1 MIFQENLNVFEHEL
15 VSLEREPYRDG
26 KTQLTAVSNNNLRG
40 NAMRVAYA
48 RVSSSDQSLNLQIDA
63 LKNAGC
69 DKIFTDH
76 GVSGVAAQRPGLN
89 KALEALN
96 EGDTL
101 MVWRLDRLAR
111 SMRELTDIVWALHHR
126 GIKFQ
131 SLCEQ
136 FDVSSAFGEL
146 ILHVL
151 GAIAHF
157 ERALIIERTRAGIEA
172 AKERGVKFGRRP
184 VLNGEELC
192 EALSL
197 VRNGM
202 TVSDVANH
210 LKIGT
215 STLYRY
221 LADVRDMRERAA

>member
-1 MIFQENLNVFEHEL
+1 
-15 VSLEREPYRDG
+15 
-26 KTQLTAVSNNNLRG
+26 
-40 NAMRVAYA
+40 MRVAYA

-63 LKNAGC
+63 LKNAGY

-76 GVSGVAAQRPGLN
+76 GVSGVAALRPGL
-89 KALEALN
+89 KEALETLS

-146 ILHVL
+146 VLHVL

-157 ERALIIERTRAGIEA
+157 ERALIIERTKAGIEA

-184 VLNGEELC
+184 ALNGEELC

-197 VRNGM
+197 IGDGM
-202 TVSDVANH
+202 RVSDVANQ
-210 LKIGT
+210 LEVGT

-221 LADVRDMRERAA
+221 IAAVAEMNNEAA